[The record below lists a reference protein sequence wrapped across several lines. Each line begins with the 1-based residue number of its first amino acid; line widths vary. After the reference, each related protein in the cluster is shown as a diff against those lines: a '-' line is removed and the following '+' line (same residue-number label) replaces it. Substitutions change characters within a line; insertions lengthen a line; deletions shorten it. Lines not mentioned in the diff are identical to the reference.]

1 MVSHTGEVILQG
13 GEVDGLIKVELP
25 QAALSNTDENVSVI
39 LEEPH
44 GSPSKL
50 GPDRNCF
57 VTIRHDRGKKY
68 FIHSI

>member
-1 MVSHTGEVILQG
+1 M
-13 GEVDGLIKVELP
+13 IKVELP

-57 VTIRHDRGKKY
+57 VTIRHDRGEY
-68 FIHSI
+68 YTCTLYTFIKIFKS